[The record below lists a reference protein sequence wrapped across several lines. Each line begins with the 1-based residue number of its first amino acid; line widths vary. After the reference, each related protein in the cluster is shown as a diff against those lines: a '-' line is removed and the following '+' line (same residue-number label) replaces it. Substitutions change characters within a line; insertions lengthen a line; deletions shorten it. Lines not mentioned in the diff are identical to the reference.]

1 MDKILFHDHTT
12 LYENAIVH
20 TPSFKKTQKQV
31 RLIVDSRE
39 RNITLFPNPNA
50 YEINLLEDL
59 NNVTS
64 MSLLHAEFP
73 FDTYLVNSSNNVLIL
88 AYNNVIYTV
97 QIDIGN
103 YTAQELA
110 TELTTLL
117 NTTVG
122 SAIFLVE
129 YNVRR
134 DNFIFR
140 CEDVFG
146 LVFKGS
152 SVRGTYNDSMDT
164 VYPTNSCGRILG
176 FGISNYASLLNSTLP
191 DKQNVINSEFK
202 KNFNVQEYIVVH
214 IEEVELNKSTS
225 NSLQNS
231 FAIVSKNNTTS
242 GDFDNNFVVKYFTP
256 PLKRLHKMRL
266 SFVDFYGN
274 LMDFQNQDHRMEILV
289 TCDMV

>member
-1 MDKILFHDHTT
+1 MDKILFHDPTT

-20 TPSFKKTQKQV
+20 TPSFKKKQKQV

-50 YEINLLEDL
+50 YEINILEDL

-88 AYNNVIYTV
+88 ACNNVIYTI
-97 QIDIGN
+97 QIDLGN

-122 SAIFLVE
+122 STIFLVE
-129 YNVRR
+129 YNARK

-146 LVFKGS
+146 LVFRGS

-164 VYPTNSCGRILG
+164 VYPTNSCGRMLG
-176 FGISNYASLLNSTLP
+176 FGISNYASFLNNSLP
-191 DKQNVINSEFK
+191 DKKNVINSEFK
-202 KNFNVQEYIVVH
+202 KNFSVEEYIVVR
-214 IEEVELNKSTS
+214 IDEVELNKSTS

-231 FAIVSKNNTTS
+231 FAVISKNNTTS

-256 PLKRLHKMRL
+256 SLKRLHKLKL

-274 LMDFQNQDHRMEILV
+274 LVDFQNQDHRMEILV
-289 TCDMV
+289 TCEMV